1 MNAGSRRIPRARTAD
16 CYRADGSPQHFRAP
30 TFAGG
35 VASGPYDARRRF
47 ASERTIARYNDRM
60 TTIRAATKVFDA
72 AFGKRIARR
81 SLVDFVNRLASD
93 INPGT
98 SSMTRL

>member
-1 MNAGSRRIPRARTAD
+1 
-16 CYRADGSPQHFRAP
+16 
-30 TFAGG
+30 
-35 VASGPYDARRRF
+35 
-47 ASERTIARYNDRM
+47 M